1 MDKPKKNLTA
11 YFYFCKEKKCHI
23 KLAAQLWAEIKED
36 PFRRDEL
43 EQYNKIAKADS
54 ERYHKEIAVYNAIK
68 KEEKEKNKVILREQA
83 KLARQKEKQEAKLNE
98 IKRQIETGHSQ
109 LVEPKKDKFSN
120 RESRMSS
127 HSDEE
132 DEKPIRYRYQPSSND
147 TEERESKH
155 RSNYVDSDEDEDEK
169 IPIETRH
176 KVTDIHVPKYP
187 RELESRSSERKT
199 NSGKIDLHSILKKA
213 QIKQSKNE
221 QENSSDDETIFRK
234 RR

>member
-54 ERYHKEIAVYNAIK
+54 ERYYKEIAVYNAIK

-83 KLARQKEKQEAKLNE
+83 KLVRQKEKQEAKLNE

-132 DEKPIRYRYQPSSND
+132 PIKYRYQPSSND

-169 IPIETRH
+169 IPRH
-176 KVTDIHVPKYP
+176 KVTDIQLPKYP
-187 RELESRSSERKT
+187 REVESRSSERKT

-213 QIKQSKNE
+213 QIKQAKNE
-221 QENSSDDETIFRK
+221 EENSSDDETIFRK

>member
-43 EQYNKIAKADS
+43 ERYNKIAKADS
-54 ERYHKEIAVYNAIK
+54 ERYHKEITVYNSIK

-83 KLARQKEKQEAKLNE
+83 KLVKKKEKQEAKLNE

-109 LVEPKKDKFSN
+109 LVEPRKDKFSN
-120 RESRMSS
+120 RESHMSS
-127 HSDEE
+127 HSDED
-132 DEKPIRYRYQPSSND
+132 DEKPIKYRYQPSSND

-155 RSNYVDSDEDEDEK
+155 RSNYVDSDDDDDDEK

-176 KVTDIHVPKYP
+176 KVTDIQLPKYP
-187 RELESRSSERKT
+187 RELDSRSSERKT

-213 QIKQSKNE
+213 QIKQAKNE
-221 QENSSDDETIFRK
+221 ENSSDDETIFRK

>member
-83 KLARQKEKQEAKLNE
+83 KLVRQKEKQEAKLNE
-98 IKRQIETGHSQ
+98 IKRQIESQYSQ
-109 LVEPKKDKFSN
+109 LVKPKKDNFSN
-120 RESRMSS
+120 RESHISS

-132 DEKPIRYRYQPSSND
+132 DEKPIKYSYQHSSND

-155 RSNYVDSDEDEDEK
+155 RSNYVDSDDEK
-169 IPIETRH
+169 IPRH
-176 KVTDIHVPKYP
+176 KVTDIQLPKYP

-213 QIKQSKNE
+213 QIKQAKNAE
-221 QENSSDDETIFRK
+221 ENSSDDESIFRK